1 MKKKPFKHMPKVL
14 FGEYMLRT
22 LKTKDYRDLFE
33 YGKDPE
39 VTKFLNWGPMVLSI
53 EAKRSIKEIFYPRV
67 KNGLPVGYAII
78 DINKNKMIG
87 TVDFH
92 SVISDQ
98 NTAEIGYVIHK
109 DYWGKGIMTQ
119 AVKELIKLG
128 FTYLNYDKIIIKHLS
143 KNIGS
148 QRVIEKSG
156 FKYIKKEPYTLK
168 KINSIIEDD
177 MLIYEIT
184 KEDYHG
190 SKQS

>member
-1 MKKKPFKHMPKVL
+1 MKRKPYKHMPKVY

-22 LKTKDYRDLFE
+22 LKVRDYHDLFE
-33 YGKDPE
+33 YGKDAE
-39 VTKFLNWGPMVLSI
+39 VTKYLNWGPMVLSI
-53 EAKRSIKEIFYPRV
+53 EAKRSIKEIFFPRL
-67 KNGLPVGYAII
+67 KNGLPIGYAIV
-78 DINKNKMIG
+78 DKKRRKMIG

-92 SVISDQ
+92 SLINDQ
-98 NTAEIGYVIHK
+98 NAAEIGYVIHK

-119 AVKELIKLG
+119 AVKELIRLG
-128 FTYLNYDKIIIKHLS
+128 FDYLEYDKIVIKHLS

-156 FKYIKKEPYTLK
+156 FKYLKREPYTLK
-168 KINSIIEDD
+168 KVNSIIQDD

-190 SKQS
+190 SK

>member
-1 MKKKPFKHMPKVL
+1 MKKKPYKHMPKVI
-14 FGEYMLRT
+14 FGDYMLRT
-22 LKTKDYRDLFE
+22 IKKRDYRDLFE

-53 EAKRSIKEIFYPRV
+53 EARRSIKDIFFPRI
-67 KNGLPVGYAII
+67 KNGLPIGYAIV
-78 DINKNKMIG
+78 DIKKNKMIG

-92 SVISDQ
+92 SKIDDQ
-98 NTAEIGYVIHK
+98 YAAEIGYVIHK

-119 AVKELIKLG
+119 AVKELIRLG

-148 QRVIEKSG
+148 KRVIEKSG
-156 FKYIKKEPYTLK
+156 FKYLRKEPYTLK
-168 KINSIIEDD
+168 KRNSIISDD
-177 MLIYEIT
+177 MLIYEMT

>member
-1 MKKKPFKHMPKVL
+1 MTKKPYKHMPKVII
-14 FGEYMLRT
+14 GDYMLRT
-22 LKTKDYRDLFE
+22 IKKRDYRDLFE
-33 YGKDPE
+33 YGKDKE

-53 EAKRSIKEIFYPRV
+53 EAKRSIKDIFYPRI
-67 KNGLPVGYAII
+67 KSGLPIGYAII
-78 DINKNKMIG
+78 DTKKNKMIG

-92 SVISDQ
+92 SKAEGENI
-98 NTAEIGYVIHK
+98 AEIGYVLHK

-128 FTYLNYDKIIIKHLS
+128 FSYLNYEKIIIKHLS

-156 FKYIKKEPYTLK
+156 FKFIKKEAYTLK
-168 KINSIIEDD
+168 KRNLVISDD

>member
-1 MKKKPFKHMPKVL
+1 MKKKPYKHMPKVI
-14 FGEYMLRT
+14 FGDYMLRT
-22 LKTKDYRDLFE
+22 IKKRDYRDLFE

-53 EAKRSIKEIFYPRV
+53 EARRSIKDIFFPRI
-67 KNGLPVGYAII
+67 KNGLPIGYAIV
-78 DINKNKMIG
+78 DIKKNKMIG

-92 SVISDQ
+92 SKIDDQ
-98 NTAEIGYVIHK
+98 YAAEIGYVIHK
-109 DYWGKGIMTQ
+109 DYWSKGIMTQ
-119 AVKELIKLG
+119 AVKELIRLG

-148 QRVIEKSG
+148 KRVIEKSG
-156 FKYIKKEPYTLK
+156 FKYLRKEPYTLK
-168 KINSIIEDD
+168 KRNSIISDD
-177 MLIYEIT
+177 MLIYEMT